1 MTKLDENINNQINE
15 VLRVAGV
22 EERYIL
28 EEGLK
33 DKAKQAAV
41 VLACIGATA
50 VGLASTP
57 REALADCCILSV
69 EENATEKQ
77 IPNSFDIEHFRKF
90 EQTKIPK
97 NSYQNDSQD
106 SYDSNS
112 KQYTMMCSE
121 NGHNYKVIVTD
132 NNLYQQWGYNTLEVD
147 QRKIQVVLDN
157 GASKV
162 LTPNNSPELF
172 NLLDKKK
179 VLDTFI
185 TSIEYNFT
193 NSSTNN
199 GEVYTDQ
206 SVEKN
211 TNYDDPKAVDKIS
224 NDVNNAINQYNKPQ
238 QY

>member
-1 MTKLDENINNQINE
+1 MKNINEQINE
-15 VLRVAGV
+15 VLRLAGV
-22 EERYIL
+22 NDKYIL

-57 REALADCCILSV
+57 KEALADCRVLSV

-77 IPNSFDIEHFRKF
+77 IPNSFDIEHFRNF
-90 EQTKIPK
+90 EQTKIPT
-97 NSYQNDSQD
+97 NSNQNNSQD

-121 NGHNYKVIVTD
+121 NGHNFKVIVTD
-132 NNLYQQWGYNTLEVD
+132 NNSYQQYGYNTQEVD
-147 QRKIQVVLDN
+147 WRKIQVVLDN
-157 GASKV
+157 GTSKV
-162 LTPNNSPELF
+162 LTPNNAPKVF
-172 NLLDKKK
+172 NYLDKKK

-193 NSSTNN
+193 DSSTNN
-199 GEVYTDQ
+199 GEVYTSQ

-211 TNYDDPKAVDKIS
+211 TNYNDPKVVDKIS
-224 NDVNNAINQYNKPQ
+224 NDVNNAINQYNKQ
-238 QY
+238 

>member
-1 MTKLDENINNQINE
+1 MKNINEQINE
-15 VLRVAGV
+15 VLRLAGV
-22 EERYIL
+22 NDKYIL

-33 DKAKQAAV
+33 DSFKNAALV
-41 VLACIGATA
+41 IACVGATA

-57 REALADCCILSV
+57 REALADCCIHSV

-77 IPNSFDIEHFRKF
+77 IPNSFDIEHFRNF
-90 EQTKIPK
+90 DQTKIPT
-97 NSYQNDSQD
+97 NSNQTNSQD
-106 SYDSNS
+106 RYDSNS

-132 NNLYQQWGYNTLEVD
+132 NNLYQQYGYNTQEVGW
-147 QRKIQVVLDN
+147 RKIQVVLDN
-157 GASKV
+157 GTSKV
-162 LTPNNSPELF
+162 LTPNNSPKLF
-172 NLLDKKK
+172 NQLDKKK

-199 GEVYTDQ
+199 GEVQTSQ

-211 TNYDDPKAVDKIS
+211 TNYNDPKVVDKIS